1 MTARSVKERLLQEL
15 WNRDPRYYDLAR
27 EQVRAA
33 ARVAGEYAFL
43 KRWLPVR
50 GTVLEVGCGE
60 GSNLEVVERT
70 GLRLVGCDLSALALS
85 CARDASRR
93 ATESARPQ
101 APPPPLFLRAD
112 AERLPFP
119 DRNFD
124 AVFAVSLLE
133 HLPEPDAVIEEMIRV
148 LAPGGRLILISPQYG
163 GPLGASPCRK
173 TGGAARFVRRLARAH
188 VPVPPKP
195 LSLDWDRV
203 EPLVLEGAVYDG
215 DLDAVIEPEL
225 SSLRRFL
232 RARGMTIEAATS
244 GFEWHTWLGRRASL
258 PQRAARALLEPL
270 GRAGIRPYRDFG
282 PLIAIAGYKEFLA

>member
-1 MTARSVKERLLQEL
+1 
-15 WNRDPRYYDLAR
+15 
-27 EQVRAA
+27 VRAA
-33 ARVAGEYAFL
+33 ASVAGEYAFL

-60 GSNLEVVERT
+60 GSNLAVVERT

-93 ATESARPQ
+93 AAESASSQ
-101 APPPPLFLRAD
+101 APAPPLFLRAD

-124 AVFAVSLLE
+124 AAFAVSLLE
-133 HLPEPDAVIEEMIRV
+133 HLPEPETVIEEMIRV

-173 TGGAARFVRRLARAH
+173 TGGAARFLRRLARAH
-188 VPVPPKP
+188 VPAAPAASRP
-195 LSLDWDRV
+195 LSLAWDRV

-232 RARGMTIEAATS
+232 LARGMTIEAATS
-244 GFEWHTWLGRRASL
+244 GFEWHTWLDRRASL

-282 PLIAIAGYKEFLA
+282 PLIAIAGYKEFRG